1 MDFLIIGNGFDIAH
15 NLPTK
20 YTEFLS
26 FCQNY
31 DEKNPVTNIAE
42 LNKEFS
48 IFIEHNIWLKYFL
61 KLTGLYLHRAVNKT
75 WIDFEKE
82 VSEIIQIIENDLPE
96 IKRDHRSKDPNG
108 FTFKQHGTWRTGKL
122 ECFLSGFGEYNT
134 VYHTYALS
142 AENVTDLNSFI
153 EYLYVQLRKFARA
166 FEIYCLKINQ
176 TDTNEPIIF
185 SERGMQIKKVEAE
198 RVSYWKQ
205 ICGAEEHHYD
215 NVDKLKLM
223 RDEADDRYNHLMSEV
238 RPIDYLSMGRFA
250 YVLSFNYTD
259 TYERLYGDSK
269 TKYCYIHGKAQENK
283 ERTNLILGIDDNLSD
298 GKESSNF
305 QCVKFKKYYQ
315 RILFKT
321 GSEYKDWLALGPKQ
335 LPSTNYVHIVGHSL
349 DRTDHDV
356 LYEFFSD
363 KRFRIIVYYYSQK
376 DFEDKIQNVI
386 RLLAYNGGNGRNELI
401 RRVHGQQWTIKF
413 AYLYDEKEGL
423 FKAPAAIVEEPEKVK
438 V

>member
-20 YTEFLS
+20 YANFLD

-31 DEKNPVTNIAE
+31 DEKGPVSHLPE
-42 LNKEFS
+42 LNKEFHM
-48 IFIEHNIWLKYFL
+48 FLTNNVWLKYFL
-61 KLTGLYLHRAVNKT
+61 DLMPDLESEKT

-82 VSEIIQIIENDLPE
+82 IAEVVRGIEFKNWEIKCMYYMNAPSEITLELRSRIKPEKCLRFISFFCDYDIE
-96 IKRDHRSKDPNG
+96 RDKYI
-108 FTFKQHGTWRTGKL
+108 FRTDDI
-122 ECFLSGFGEYNT
+122 
-134 VYHTYALS
+134 VD
-142 AENVTDLNSFI
+142 VDSFVKFI
-153 EYLYVQLRKFARA
+153 YLQLRDFTRA
-166 FEIYCLKINQ
+166 FEIFCLKINQ
-176 TDTNEPIIF
+176 TDVNKPIIF
-185 SERGMQIKKVEAE
+185 SERGAQIKKAKAE
-198 RVSYWKQ
+198 RDSYWKQ
-205 ICGAEEHHYD
+205 AHDAEEHHYD
-215 NVDKLKLM
+215 NVDALKQM
-223 RDEADDRYNHLMSEV
+223 RDQANDRYIDLMSET
-238 RPIDYLSMGRFA
+238 RPVDYLSMGRFT

-283 ERTNLILGIDDNLSD
+283 DRTNLILGIDDNLSD

-305 QCVKFKKYYQ
+305 QCVRFKKYYQ

-363 KRFRIIVYYYSQK
+363 KRFRIIVYYYSPK

-386 RLLAYNGGNGRNELI
+386 RLLAYNGGNGRDELI
-401 RRVHGQQWTIKF
+401 RRVHGRQWTIKF
-413 AYLYDEKEGL
+413 AYLYDENEGL
-423 FKAPAAIVEEPEKVK
+423 FKAPSAIVEELKKVE

>member
-20 YTEFLS
+20 YTEFLN
-26 FCQNY
+26 FCRNY
-31 DEKNPVTNIAE
+31 DEKAPVSNIAE
-42 LNKEFS
+42 HNKEFS
-48 IFIEHNIWLKYFL
+48 EFIEHNIWLKYFL
-61 KLTGLYLHRAVNKT
+61 KLTWISLHKEVNKT

-82 VSEIIQIIENDLPE
+82 VSEIIKIIESNLPE
-96 IKRDHRSKDPNG
+96 IRHNYSSKDPNG
-108 FTFKQHGTWRTGKL
+108 FTLNYHEMRITGKL
-122 ECFLSGFGEYNT
+122 DSFLSGFGKYDA
-134 VYHTYALS
+134 VYHSYALS
-142 AENVTDLNSFI
+142 AENVTDLSSFL
-153 EYLYVQLRKFARA
+153 EYLYDQLRKFARA
-166 FEIYCLKINQ
+166 FEIYSLKINQ
-176 TDTNEPIIF
+176 IDINESIIF
-185 SERGMQIKKVEAE
+185 SERGVQIKKAEAE

-215 NVDKLKLM
+215 NVDKLKQM

-238 RPIDYLSMGRFA
+238 RPIDYLSVGRFA

-321 GSEYKDWLALGPKQ
+321 GSEYKDWLALGSKQ